1 MAKFWARRKLSNNA
15 VLCTLYKDAVG
26 RKVLA
31 DVANSVVDIA
41 PLHDAVIV
49 LVLTPDVAFFL
60 HINIRSSYYHEL
72 FQARCFK

>member
-1 MAKFWARRKLSNNA
+1 M

-49 LVLTPDVAFFL
+49 LVLTPDVAFF
-60 HINIRSSYYHEL
+60 
-72 FQARCFK
+72 